1 MKNNEIVPYAHPAK
15 SFSYDIPEAEQN
27 QYKGTVTA
35 IKNAWENST
44 SLDNTGQLWIDTD
57 NLHTILRT
65 SKGNARYIAAS
76 ISEDS
81 KISYKKKVFVRGY
94 EIIKL
99 LDKLIQESG
108 PSTKNDYLRYS
119 EKYYAALRDSDK
131 GKLLRANAEKALLEA
146 KKTLKK
152 RRIKTYKIK
161 FDELT
166 GLALDTK
173 NSDFSHIRSFSLFP
187 GLADNINNGLIVNK
201 NTHKIITEKNIND
214 EEELYDL
221 CIEMNWQTSWYDEF
235 KENFIA

>member
-1 MKNNEIVPYAHPAK
+1 MRNNEIVPYAHPAK

-65 SKGNARYIAAS
+65 SKGNARYIASS

-131 GKLLRANAEKALLEA
+131 GKLLRANAEKALL
-146 KKTLKK
+146 
-152 RRIKTYKIK
+152 
-161 FDELT
+161 
-166 GLALDTK
+166 
-173 NSDFSHIRSFSLFP
+173 
-187 GLADNINNGLIVNK
+187 
-201 NTHKIITEKNIND
+201 
-214 EEELYDL
+214 
-221 CIEMNWQTSWYDEF
+221 
-235 KENFIA
+235 

>member
-1 MKNNEIVPYAHPAK
+1 MQETLIMLGTGNATVTKCYNTCFAIQEEQEYFLVDTGGGNGILAQLEKASIPLQNIHNIYISHEHIDHLLGIIWLIRVIATKMK
-15 SFSYDIPEAEQN
+15 QN

-65 SKGNARYIAAS
+65 SKGNARYIASS

-131 GKLLRANAEKALLEA
+131 GKLLRANAEKALL
-146 KKTLKK
+146 
-152 RRIKTYKIK
+152 
-161 FDELT
+161 
-166 GLALDTK
+166 
-173 NSDFSHIRSFSLFP
+173 
-187 GLADNINNGLIVNK
+187 
-201 NTHKIITEKNIND
+201 
-214 EEELYDL
+214 
-221 CIEMNWQTSWYDEF
+221 
-235 KENFIA
+235 